1 MWAAELIRIYHPS
14 QREREKE
21 PYVQGPFQVWRMKEI
36 SSVASWETS
45 SDASPTLLGGCESMV
60 PGVLPLQ
67 SSVHQPQQKETIGL
81 NTDEFGIPRNTC
93 DTCDSYQTESKSAEK
108 GTSVPARSPWLSG
121 VLFFPLIDCPLIMKV
136 LILGLP
142 WWLIW

>member
-1 MWAAELIRIYHPS
+1 
-14 QREREKE
+14 
-21 PYVQGPFQVWRMKEI
+21 MKEI

-121 VLFFPLIDCPLIMKV
+121 VLFFSIN
-136 LILGLP
+136 
-142 WWLIW
+142 